1 MFGLMVQ
8 TRAQKLAAQHELG
21 GAEGT
26 AILPDAA
33 ATEEEEVQTGKEL
46 VLVDLP
52 S

>member
-1 MFGLMVQ
+1 MVQ
-8 TRAQKLAAQHELG
+8 TRAQKLAAQHQPG
-21 GAEGT
+21 GAEGA

-33 ATEEEEVQTGKEL
+33 AAEEEEVQTGKGL